1 MFEKDV
7 YINRRNAL
15 KKCLG
20 SGLILLQGNGE
31 SPMNYPDNCYSFRQD
46 SSFIYFIGIDTPDLT
61 YLLDIDEDREIL
73 FGNELSMDDIIWMG
87 SLPQLKERAA
97 SSGIETVQSP
107 DKLKE
112 TLQQALYSGRTIHY
126 LKPYRYQ
133 NLLIL
138 SELLD
143 KKTSETVNG
152 FSKELTKAVVDLRMI
167 KEDIEITELEDAAEI
182 GYEMHLTAMKMC
194 KPGVTEREIAGV
206 IEGIALSKGN
216 RVAFPTILSQNGQ
229 ILHNHNHNG
238 VLESGR
244 LMLTD
249 AGAENINYY
258 ASDFTRTIAVGGEY
272 SQKQKEIHSI
282 VLNTINTCM
291 SRIKP
296 GIPYHEIHREAY
308 RIIFEG
314 LKELGITKGNTE
326 EALNEGIPALFMP
339 HGLGHAMGID
349 VHDMEDLGEDIVG
362 YDDEIKRSAQF
373 GYRSL
378 RLGRRLQEGF
388 VLTVEPGIYFIPQLI
403 EKWKSEERGMDFIN
417 YDKLKNYYTFGGIRL
432 EDDVLVTGTGSRLLV
447 KKRLP
452 ITVEEIEKTIKG

>member
-1 MFEKDV
+1 
-7 YINRRNAL
+7 
-15 KKCLG
+15 
-20 SGLILLQGNGE
+20 
-31 SPMNYPDNCYSFRQD
+31 
-46 SSFIYFIGIDTPDLT
+46 
-61 YLLDIDEDREIL
+61 
-73 FGNELSMDDIIWMG
+73 
-87 SLPQLKERAA
+87 
-97 SSGIETVQSP
+97 
-107 DKLKE
+107 
-112 TLQQALYSGRTIHY
+112 
-126 LKPYRYQ
+126 
-133 NLLIL
+133 
-138 SELLD
+138 
-143 KKTSETVNG
+143 
-152 FSKELTKAVVDLRMI
+152 
-167 KEDIEITELEDAAEI
+167 
-182 GYEMHLTAMKMC
+182 
-194 KPGVTEREIAGV
+194 
-206 IEGIALSKGN
+206 
-216 RVAFPTILSQNGQ
+216 
-229 ILHNHNHNG
+229 
-238 VLESGR
+238 
-244 LMLTD
+244 
-249 AGAENINYY
+249 
-258 ASDFTRTIAVGGEY
+258 
-272 SQKQKEIHSI
+272 
-282 VLNTINTCM
+282 M